1 MKKILI
7 PLLLL
12 IAVIKTEAQSSV
24 FTVVDE
30 LLQKGNYQQALVLLK
45 KQQPLTFEVLD
56 KTASIYQ
63 TIGNDT
69 KAIELYKKALLI
81 DNKKALK
88 VKLGQAYNSAGL
100 ISEAI
105 TIYEEIIK
113 KDSSNLLV
121 VQSLGK
127 LYLAKNKAKQAEKI
141 YSYLKEKDSI
151 NPNYSYQLAESYE
164 KQKKY
169 FKMGQSYLDAF
180 NKDTLHLNSIYGLAK
195 FFKELR
201 YKDSTMLFIDK
212 GLKIDST
219 NLNFL
224 QLKANELY
232 FTKNFNEAIH
242 YLNKLD
248 SLNFKSVN
256 TYEMFGM
263 CYYNLE
269 KLDLAEENFKKALKL
284 EYNNPKILYR
294 LASLAYEKKDVKQA
308 KMYLT
313 MSLIYAKPDI
323 EKQHYLLG
331 VIFKEENDLKQ
342 ALVNFE
348 KAYQNNFK
356 NYKSLFEL
364 AVTSDAYYKDKK
376 IALKHYQNYIQS
388 FKSKDVEMTA
398 FVTQRIN
405 EIKKQYFIEGE
416 IVD

>member
-263 CYYNLE
+263 CYYN
-269 KLDLAEENFKKALKL
+269 
-284 EYNNPKILYR
+284 
-294 LASLAYEKKDVKQA
+294 
-308 KMYLT
+308 
-313 MSLIYAKPDI
+313 
-323 EKQHYLLG
+323 
-331 VIFKEENDLKQ
+331 
-342 ALVNFE
+342 
-348 KAYQNNFK
+348 
-356 NYKSLFEL
+356 
-364 AVTSDAYYKDKK
+364 
-376 IALKHYQNYIQS
+376 
-388 FKSKDVEMTA
+388 
-398 FVTQRIN
+398 
-405 EIKKQYFIEGE
+405 
-416 IVD
+416 